1 MNSFLS
7 VQMSFCDRIRKR
19 SRFLLCLGPHIQIVR
34 KTIGTSFFI
43 RFDREGYELE
53 FEIEEK
59 GYAQFI
65 CKIHLPVDAPPG
77 FNTLAQATVKGIYY
91 FLLKTL

>member
-1 MNSFLS
+1 MGVKTSL
-7 VQMSFCDRIRKR
+7 CDRIRKK
-19 SRFLLCLGPHIQIVR
+19 SRFSTPLTKIRDP
-34 KTIGTSFFI
+34 SFFK
-43 RFDREGYELE
+43 RCDREGYELE

-77 FNTLAQATVKGIYY
+77 FNTLAQATVKGIYHFY
-91 FLLKTL
+91 FEKVREEG